1 MLHTNPKKYKLQKL
15 FVERKTRISMPKFGM
30 FLRSILQHGNE
41 NPRLPVWTCVLQ
53 THPNYSVGID
63 QDEGEILYDQ
73 WSTQEWCNC
82 EKCEK
87 MLNSC
92 ECVCCR
98 EIRAVKALHLEFK
111 ARLSWNTAVQFFAV
125 QFSCVGN
132 HFLEGFFT
140 EMF

>member
-1 MLHTNPKKYKLQKL
+1 M
-15 FVERKTRISMPKFGM
+15 
-30 FLRSILQHGNE
+30 
-41 NPRLPVWTCVLQ
+41 LQ

-92 ECVCCR
+92 ECMCCR

-111 ARLSWNTAVQFFAV
+111 ARLSWNTVVQFFAV